1 MDKLIRGEMI
11 SHLAIDDKGW
21 LRRDERK
28 KVLEDA
34 HHSRRWP
41 SLSQGACC
49 ANGLRPSHKKPGG
62 LLHPLEVPAMEVVKR
77 HEGFRG
83 WTA

>member
-1 MDKLIRGEMI
+1 MDKLTQGEML

-21 LRRDERK
+21 LRRNERK
-28 KVLEDA
+28 KALKDA

-49 ANGLRPSHKKPGG
+49 ANRLKAESLKPGG
-62 LLHPLEVPAMEVVKR
+62 LLYPLEVPAMEVVKR